1 MTRTPGRAHSFSVE
15 GVAKNFRFDWQFLIA
30 ASRINSALSL
40 ATLFSLIA
48 IITKFADLAN
58 LGTPALICFIVSA
71 AAYGL
76 AIVIITTRAPKILQE
91 YPDFKTYDEKKHSH
105 RWILW
110 QFYHAVQALEN
121 GAKLLE
127 ETIEKKLSFDVAG
140 LSRSRLPLIA
150 SFGGTC
156 IAKRVTITQRDGST
170 PTYDICMYTPYNF
183 DRDLIMGFTITSSVD
198 GVERKFVLPI
208 REGDPKIDLKIKEL
222 FWITLT
228 EAAKE
233 NPRSRWTA
241 WTLVRGSGL
250 LLVAALILAVGHDL
264 LTPKPI
270 NPNPAAL
277 MTCSGNAALVCHMQL
292 QGT

>member
-1 MTRTPGRAHSFSVE
+1 VTRTPRTTQSFSVE

-58 LGTPALICFIVSA
+58 LGTPALIYFIVSA
-71 AAYGL
+71 ATYGL
-76 AIVIITTRAPKILQE
+76 AIVIIKIRAPRILQE
-91 YPDFKTYDEKKHSH
+91 YPDFESYEEKKHSH

-110 QFYHAVQALEN
+110 QFYHEVQTLEN
-121 GAKLLE
+121 GAKLLQ
-127 ETIEKKLSFDVAG
+127 ETIEKKLSFDVAA
-140 LSRSRLPLIA
+140 LSRSRLPLNA

-156 IAKRVTITQRDGST
+156 IARRVTITQRDGST
-170 PTYDICMYTPYNF
+170 PTYDMCMYAPYNF

-198 GVERKFVLPI
+198 GFDRKYVLPI
-208 REGDPKIDLKIKEL
+208 REGDSKIDLKIKEL

-228 EAAKE
+228 EAAKA
-233 NPRSRWTA
+233 NPVSRWIA
-241 WTLVRGSGL
+241 WTLVRASGL
-250 LLVAALILAVGHDL
+250 LLLVALILAVRHVL

-270 NPNPAAL
+270 TPNPPAFTTSIGKAR
-277 MTCSGNAALVCHMQL
+277 LVCHEQL
-292 QGT
+292 RGT